1 MEMEIIKIY
10 RRSVSNISLESN
22 NDQDKNKKIASS
34 KDFIVIYLT
43 SAGHVPCA
51 EHCDDIKHAH
61 QYFDELEDFVIFE
74 QTVITTYEI
83 SK

>member
-1 MEMEIIKIY
+1 MEIIKIY

-22 NDQDKNKKIASS
+22 DQDKNKKISIP
-34 KDFIVIYLT
+34 KEFIVVYLT

-51 EHCDDIKHAH
+51 EHCDIKHGH